1 MSFQSLPIHLEMLGT
16 THVAVGF
23 NDLGILLTCDLREAP
38 HEQPF
43 PKALRFVGLDGSAF
57 SVAKSL
63 VVAEML
69 QMPGCQVVA
78 KMSVI
83 GIIEY
88 LYTETSKNTGSIV
101 LFAVVRAHKQFVNLV
116 SCTDVLTW
124 CST

>member
-116 SCTDVLTW
+116 SCTDVLT
-124 CST
+124 